1 MKKNRVNVHTL
12 VHSRGYNKG
21 IKEKGAVFMSALII
35 FFGIICV
42 LVCLAKG
49 HNNKTPLGIVLA
61 ILYFPIGV
69 ILSLAKKYK

>member
-1 MKKNRVNVHTL
+1 
-12 VHSRGYNKG
+12 
-21 IKEKGAVFMSALII
+21 MSAIII

-69 ILSLAKKYK
+69 ILSLTKKYK